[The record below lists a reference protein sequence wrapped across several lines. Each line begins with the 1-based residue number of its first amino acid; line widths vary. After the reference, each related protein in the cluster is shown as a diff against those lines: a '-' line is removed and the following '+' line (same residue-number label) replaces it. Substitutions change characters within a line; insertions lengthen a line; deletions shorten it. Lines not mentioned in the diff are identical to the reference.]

1 MRRNRKG
8 LVRALIAGA
17 TIVSLMQTAS
27 AACGTSMQGIWH
39 FHALQNRPGSD
50 DAAAIRCVAT
60 VEANG
65 TFTAPCRTFHAG
77 GGSEPMN
84 VSGTLTKSNACDL
97 TGSIAIDGD
106 ADILIRFGHI
116 NGNLATGIATQFM
129 VAAQRLIFLFNK
141 EMI

>member
-1 MRRNRKG
+1 
-8 LVRALIAGA
+8 VRALIAGA
-17 TIVSLMQTAS
+17 TIVSMVQTAS
-27 AACGTSMQGIWH
+27 AACGTSMQGVWH

-60 VEANG
+60 VAANG

-106 ADILIRFGHI
+106 ADIIIRFGHI
-116 NGNLATGIATQFM
+116 NGNIATGIATQFTG
-129 VAAQRLIFLFNK
+129 AALNVLYFSLIRR
-141 EMI
+141 